1 MKRALTSEPTWV
13 TTSSCTDILDPCT
26 TILIDNVLFC
36 LNNPQYERAKGNAV
50 EGEGPKISISDDV
63 LTRVLLYGYSIT
75 CSQYRV
81 GQISALI
88 GIIIFVARR
97 QRLKCIVV

>member
-1 MKRALTSEPTWV
+1 VKRRGQPLIKRALTSEPSWV
-13 TTSSCTDILDPCT
+13 TTSSCTDILDSCT

-63 LTRVLLYGYSIT
+63 LTKVLLYGYSIT
-75 CSQYRV
+75 CSQ
-81 GQISALI
+81 
-88 GIIIFVARR
+88 
-97 QRLKCIVV
+97 